1 MKKMSRKYEIDDQ
14 PLLDLEG
21 WRLNLQ
27 RELNQSQYN
36 FATSEASAIM
46 GLAGPGSGKTRALVY
61 RTANLIN
68 RGVPPRHIL
77 LVTFTNKAAE
87 VMKSRLTG
95 ILGRYP
101 HDLWAGTFHSIGAR
115 ILRSYASRFE
125 RSGQFTILDEDDR
138 TVILRGVLDDIK
150 KNLTPEEQKLFV
162 KRGFAGKLISQA
174 RNSGKTITAILKK
187 YYSKLA
193 EYTELLQRLAD
204 RYEQRKIDTNSFDF
218 DDLLVKWLELLNT
231 HDEARTRY
239 QEQFHHVLVDE
250 FQDTNIIQ
258 GRLIDLMA
266 EKSNVCVVGDDA
278 QSIYAFRFAE
288 IDNIIMFPSRHPN
301 CQVIRMEENY
311 RSSPE
316 IVELINEII
325 SVNKDQFPKRLV
337 SQKEGGERPW
347 VIKAWDVYEEAAFV
361 AQRIQELYHQGLS
374 LNRMAVLYRSSYLSQ
389 DLELEIIRRH
399 IPYRTYGG
407 LKLMQKAHI
416 KDVLAWMRIL
426 YNPYDE
432 SSWRRIIP
440 LYPGLGKVT
449 CSRLVDEILE
459 LEDPLQAIVS
469 GELYPPRGKQGWE
482 TISNTLEAIIDER
495 EIAELIYLILQ
506 NGYYE
511 LLQKNFPDSWE
522 DRYQS
527 LERLA
532 AYSEKYDKLE
542 QFLESLS
549 LEETLFYE
557 DGGAIAQEH
566 DFLTFST
573 IHSAKGKE
581 WDAVFVLGVNE
592 GHFPSTWGDAKLEEE
607 RRLFYVATSRAARF
621 LHISTY
627 SRDYRQGAS
636 FATGP
641 SIFLRELSPKRYE
654 LIHLK

>member
-1 MKKMSRKYEIDDQ
+1 MGRKYEIEEQ
-14 PLLDLEG
+14 PPPNLED
-21 WRLNLQ
+21 WELNLQ
-27 RELNQSQYN
+27 RELNRSQYN
-36 FATSEASAIM
+36 FATSEATAIM

-61 RTANLIN
+61 RTANLIQ
-68 RGVPPRHIL
+68 RGIPPYRIL

-101 HDLWAGTFHSIGAR
+101 HGLWAGTFHSIGAR
-115 ILRSYASRFE
+115 ILRSYAPLFE

-138 TVILRGVLDDIK
+138 AVILKSVLEDVK
-150 KNLTPEEQKLFV
+150 KNLTPEEQKLFL

-174 RNSGKTITAILKK
+174 RNSGKTIAVTVET
-187 YYSKLA
+187 YYRKLA
-193 EYTELLQRLAD
+193 EYTELLQRMAD

-218 DDLLVKWLELLNT
+218 DDLLVKWLELFTT
-231 HDEARTRY
+231 HDEAKKRY
-239 QEQFHHVLVDE
+239 QEQFKHVLVDE

-258 GRLIDLMA
+258 GKLVDLLA
-266 EKSNVCVVGDDA
+266 QESNVCVVGDDA

-288 IDNIIMFPSRHPN
+288 IDNIIKFPGRHPN
-301 CQVIRMEENY
+301 CQLIRMEENY
-311 RSSPE
+311 RSSPQ

-325 SVNKDQFPKRLV
+325 SINKGQFPKKLV
-337 SQKEGGERPW
+337 SQKTGGERPW
-347 VIKAWDVYEEAAFV
+347 VIKAWDVHEEAAFV
-361 AQRIQELYHQGLS
+361 AQRIQELYHEGLRLS
-374 LNRMAVLYRSSYLSQ
+374 GMAVLYRSSYLSQ
-389 DLELEIIRRH
+389 DLELEIIRRQ

-416 KDVLAWMRIL
+416 KDILAWMRIL
-426 YNPYDE
+426 YNPHDE

-440 LYPGLGKVT
+440 QYPGLGKVT
-449 CSRLVDEILE
+449 CSRLVDRILE

-469 GELYPPRGKQGWE
+469 GELYPPRGKEGWE
-482 TISNTLEAIIDER
+482 AIRTTLEAIADER
-495 EIAELIYLILQ
+495 GIARLIYLILE

-522 DRYQS
+522 DRYRG

-532 AYSEKYDKLE
+532 SYSEKYDELE
-542 QFLESLS
+542 QFIESLS

-557 DGGAIAQEH
+557 DNEFSPQER
-566 DFLTFST
+566 DFLTLST

-592 GHFPSTWGDAKLEEE
+592 GHFPSSWGDANLEEE

-636 FATGP
+636 FVTGP
-641 SIFLRELSPKRYE
+641 SIFLRELSPQKYE
-654 LIHLK
+654 LIHLR